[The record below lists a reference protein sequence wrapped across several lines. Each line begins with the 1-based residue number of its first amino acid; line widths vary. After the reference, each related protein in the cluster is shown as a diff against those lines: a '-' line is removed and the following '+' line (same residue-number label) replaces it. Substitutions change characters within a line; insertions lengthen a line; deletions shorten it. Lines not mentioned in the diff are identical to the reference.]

1 MEDNSTS
8 KQSEKLVNAINDGNN
23 TYASDVL
30 AEILAK
36 KVDARYDEVMK
47 KQNG

>member
-1 MEDNSTS
+1 MSDKRSEA
-8 KQSEKLVNAINDGNN
+8 EKLVNAISEGDNVK
-23 TYASDVL
+23 ASDVL

-47 KQNG
+47 KNG

>member
-1 MEDNSTS
+1 MEDT
-8 KQSEKLVNAINDGNN
+8 KAKSEKLVKAINDGNN
-23 TYASDVL
+23 AYASDVL

-47 KQNG
+47 KNG